1 MQGARKIYN
10 NTRSI
15 FITFF
20 INFFFKTFYHGKRD
34 MENVKNVSGEYPI
47 PLSIT
52 TVKFYVDIYIS
63 QTIGSGAKA
72 KKELMN
78 VRSVL
83 RQFHVLRHWK
93 SVNEIWELNF
103 YVRISYP
110 FKACTEAAVKRCPEK
125 FMFWNNLKISRTIMG
140 VFYINKV
147 AGMEFN

>member
-1 MQGARKIYN
+1 
-10 NTRSI
+10 
-15 FITFF
+15 
-20 INFFFKTFYHGKRD
+20 
-34 MENVKNVSGEYPI
+34 MENVKNISGEYPI

-72 KKELMN
+72 KKE
-78 VRSVL
+78 
-83 RQFHVLRHWK
+83 
-93 SVNEIWELNF
+93 
-103 YVRISYP
+103 
-110 FKACTEAAVKRCPEK
+110 